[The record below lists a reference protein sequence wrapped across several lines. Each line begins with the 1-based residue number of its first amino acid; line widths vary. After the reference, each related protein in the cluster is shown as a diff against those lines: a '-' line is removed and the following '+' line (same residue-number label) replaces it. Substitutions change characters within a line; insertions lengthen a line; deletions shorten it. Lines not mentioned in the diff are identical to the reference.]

1 MKDLGSHRLLRSPPV
16 TSTAISLAAFLFLWV
31 LAGNAAQP
39 TTQEIIQTPAPA
51 IPAPSPPSVIP
62 VEDVATQ
69 ATAVGNLIRGFATN
83 LAPDNEIEAIRAI
96 APQVGV
102 NIDLELKSATN
113 ILKEQPS
120 LEALEVQQQIWQQ
133 RQLQLTAWLNVL
145 TRRATKLQ
153 VALNQL
159 KKLHETW
166 ARTRDAEESA
176 KAPPSI
182 LKQIDATLATIEAA
196 EQPHQ
201 AERDEVLNL
210 QSKVAEL
217 VASCNTALAQITA
230 LQQMAVGGLFTREG
244 PPIWNPNLWSRAK
257 ATLADHLPEIAAS
270 YWRDIL
276 LYIRDPSRH
285 MPRHVGIFLALSF
298 VLLAARRQVA
308 QGETAGDRPSRAT
321 VVFDHPFAAALLV
334 TLMVATTPTSPVPV
348 TVKRLFEIVGL
359 VTIIILTRRS
369 LPPIVIPV
377 IYALAILFAI
387 DTMRWAVTGDPP
399 IGQAM
404 LVLEAVAGIVVL
416 GWLWLYGAHRVARG
430 LGQTNNLR
438 RLLAAII
445 LCVLA
450 VGLVAAVFGYMRL
463 ARLAIP
469 GVLVGGALAME
480 VYAWAQVTIGVVAGA
495 FRVWPL
501 RLLHMVQNHRD
512 LLERRIYRLFLWLAV
527 FAWLARYLDYVG
539 LFDPAWSMAQTFFNT
554 RFERGS
560 ISTSVGDIVA
570 FFLTV
575 LAAYLL
581 SAFIRFV
588 LEEDVYSRTRIAT
601 GQSYAV
607 SSLLN
612 YSILAIGFVVAL
624 GVLGLDLN
632 KVTVLLGAFGVG
644 IGFGLQS
651 VVNNFVSGLILL
663 FERPIHVGDTVQ
675 VGNFQGRVRRIGIRA
690 SIVHTAQGAEI
701 IVPNAQLITQ
711 DVTNWTLS
719 DRLRRIDLPVAV
731 IAGAAPKKVI
741 EVIEE
746 VARAH
751 PQVLHD
757 PAPRCLFMS
766 YADNAINFELRAWTD
781 FANSGQVHSDLTV
794 AIYEAVNTAGLSF
807 PFPQREVRLLSDYNG
822 ESTNASVKEDDK
834 KTQTEQVNAKPPTKI

>member
-1 MKDLGSHRLLRSPPV
+1 MRTVLWQRRRLLQSLPEALVAILLGGFVFLLAV
-16 TSTAISLAAFLFLWV
+16 TSHAAEQKI
-31 LAGNAAQP
+31 AEASKD
-39 TTQEIIQTPAPA
+39 PAPA
-51 IPAPSPPSVIP
+51 TPAPSPPAAIA

-96 APQVGV
+96 APQLGV
-102 NIDLELKSATN
+102 DIDLELKSTTN

-120 LEALEVQQQIWQQ
+120 LETLEAHQQIWQQ
-133 RQLQLTAWLNVL
+133 RQAQLTAWLNVL
-145 TRRATKLQ
+145 TRRATNLQ

-166 ARTRDAEESA
+166 ARTRDAEQSA

-230 LQQMAVGGLFTREG
+230 LQQMAVGGIFAREG
-244 PPIWNPNLWSRAK
+244 PPIWTPDLWSRAK
-257 ATLADHLPEIAAS
+257 ANPVDHLPEIAAS

-285 MPRHVGIFLALSF
+285 MPRHVAILLALSF

-308 QGETAGDRPSRAT
+308 QGETAGDRPSHAT

-359 VTIIILTRRS
+359 VPIIILTRRS

-387 DTMRWAVTGDPP
+387 DTMRWAITGEPP
-399 IGQAM
+399 MGQGM
-404 LVLEAVAGIVVL
+404 VVLEAVAGIVVL
-416 GWLWLYGAHRVARG
+416 GWLWLYGAHRVALG
-430 LGQTNNLR
+430 LGQTSNLR

-445 LCVLA
+445 LCILA

-463 ARLAIP
+463 ARLTIP

-501 RLLHMVQNHRD
+501 RLLHMVQHHRD

-527 FAWLARYLDYVG
+527 VAWLARYLDYVG
-539 LFDPAWSMAQTFFNT
+539 LFDPARSMAEAFLNT

-588 LEEDVYSRTRIAT
+588 LEEDVYSRTQIAT

-690 SIVHTAQGAEI
+690 SIVRTAQGAEI

-741 EVIEE
+741 ELIEA
-746 VARAH
+746 VAHAH

-757 PAPRCLFMS
+757 PAPRCFFMN

-794 AIYEAVNTAGLSF
+794 AIYEAVNAAGLSF

-822 ESTNASVKEDDK
+822 ESTNPPMKAADK
-834 KTQTEQVNAKPPTKI
+834 KT

>member
-1 MKDLGSHRLLRSPPV
+1 MQGKIGTVLRQRRPLFQSQRE
-16 TSTAISLAAFLFLWV
+16 TLIAILIGALLFL
-31 LAGNAAQP
+31 LAVSSHAAEQKIA
-39 TTQEIIQTPAPA
+39 EASKAPAPA
-51 IPAPSPPSVIP
+51 TSAPSPPSLIP

-69 ATAVGNLIRGFATN
+69 ATAVGNLIRGLATN

-96 APQVGV
+96 APQLGV
-102 NIDLELKSATN
+102 NIDLELKSTKN

-120 LEALEVQQQIWQQ
+120 LETLEAHQQIWQQ
-133 RQLQLTAWLNVL
+133 RQAQLTAWLNVL

-159 KKLHETW
+159 KKLHEAW
-166 ARTRDAEESA
+166 ARTRDAEQSA

-182 LKQIDATLATIEAA
+182 LRQIDATLATIEAA

-230 LQQMAVGGLFTREG
+230 LQQMAVGGIFAREG
-244 PPIWNPNLWSRAK
+244 PPIWTPDLWSRAK
-257 ATLADHLPEIAAS
+257 ANPVDHLPEIAAS

-308 QGETAGDRPSRAT
+308 QGETAGDRRSHAT
-321 VVFDHPFAAALLV
+321 TVFDHPFAAALLV

-359 VTIIILTRRS
+359 VPIIILTRRS
-369 LPPIVIPV
+369 LPPIVVPV
-377 IYALAILFAI
+377 IYAVAILFAI
-387 DTMRWAVTGDPP
+387 DTVRWSVTGDPP

-416 GWLWLYGAHRVARG
+416 GSLWLYRAHRAARG
-430 LGQTNNLR
+430 LGQTSNLR

-480 VYAWAQVTIGVVAGA
+480 VYAWAQVTIGAVAGA

-501 RLLHMVQNHRD
+501 RFLHMVQNHRD

-539 LFDPAWSMAQTFFNT
+539 LFDPARSMVGAFLNT

-632 KVTVLLGAFGVG
+632 KMTVLLGAFGVG

-690 SIVHTAQGAEI
+690 SIVRTAQGAEI

-741 EVIEE
+741 ELIET

-766 YADNAINFELRAWTD
+766 YGDNAINFELRAWTD

-794 AIYEAVNTAGLSF
+794 AIYEAVNAAGMSF
-807 PFPQREVRLLSDYNG
+807 PFPQREVRLLSDYDG
-822 ESTNASVKEDDK
+822 ESTNASVKTDDK
-834 KTQTEQVNAKPPTKI
+834 KT

>member
-1 MKDLGSHRLLRSPPV
+1 
-16 TSTAISLAAFLFLWV
+16 
-31 LAGNAAQP
+31 
-39 TTQEIIQTPAPA
+39 
-51 IPAPSPPSVIP
+51 
-62 VEDVATQ
+62 
-69 ATAVGNLIRGFATN
+69 
-83 LAPDNEIEAIRAI
+83 
-96 APQVGV
+96 
-102 NIDLELKSATN
+102 
-113 ILKEQPS
+113 
-120 LEALEVQQQIWQQ
+120 
-133 RQLQLTAWLNVL
+133 
-145 TRRATKLQ
+145 
-153 VALNQL
+153 
-159 KKLHETW
+159 
-166 ARTRDAEESA
+166 
-176 KAPPSI
+176 
-182 LKQIDATLATIEAA
+182 
-196 EQPHQ
+196 
-201 AERDEVLNL
+201 
-210 QSKVAEL
+210 
-217 VASCNTALAQITA
+217 
-230 LQQMAVGGLFTREG
+230 
-244 PPIWNPNLWSRAK
+244 
-257 ATLADHLPEIAAS
+257 
-270 YWRDIL
+270 
-276 LYIRDPSRH
+276 
-285 MPRHVGIFLALSF
+285 
-298 VLLAARRQVA
+298 
-308 QGETAGDRPSRAT
+308 
-321 VVFDHPFAAALLV
+321 
-334 TLMVATTPTSPVPV
+334 
-348 TVKRLFEIVGL
+348 
-359 VTIIILTRRS
+359 
-369 LPPIVIPV
+369 
-377 IYALAILFAI
+377 
-387 DTMRWAVTGDPP
+387 
-399 IGQAM
+399 
-404 LVLEAVAGIVVL
+404 
-416 GWLWLYGAHRVARG
+416 